1 MLTGLLLFIKLLI
14 MKTIVSIAAGII
26 LTFSAMGQTPEQK
39 KKEEMKD
46 LKKDVVEKRE
56 DQKQVTKD
64 LTHAKVKKAVN
75 DHKEVHAD
83 RQDMKA
89 DEARLKSEGVKH
101 PKYKARHKIKA
112 EKHEQKAK
120 I

>member
-1 MLTGLLLFIKLLI
+1 
-14 MKTIVSIAAGII
+14 MKTILSIVAGII
-26 LTFSAMGQTPEQK
+26 ITSSAMGQTPEQK

-56 DQKQVTKD
+56 DQKRVTKD
-64 LTHAKVKKAVN
+64 LTHAKVGKAVN
-75 DHKEVHAD
+75 DHKEVHED
-83 RQDMKA
+83 RKDMKA
-89 DEARLKSEGVKH
+89 DEARLKSQGVKH